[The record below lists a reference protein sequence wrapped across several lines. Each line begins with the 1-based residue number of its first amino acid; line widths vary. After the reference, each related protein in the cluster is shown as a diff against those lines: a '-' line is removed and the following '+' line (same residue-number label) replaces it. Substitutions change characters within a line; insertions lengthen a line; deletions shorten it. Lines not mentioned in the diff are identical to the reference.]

1 MAMEERLEDLE
12 VKVAYQD
19 KLIGELDALVRG
31 FGDKLDQ
38 ALRELKQVKEGVRSG
53 GEPSVGPANE
63 KPPHY

>member
-1 MAMEERLEDLE
+1 MSMEERLEDLE

-53 GEPSVGPANE
+53 GEPVIGPANE